1 MEEIP
6 SNVTLKISDYKI
18 SENIL
23 KIPENGEYRYLYIN
37 KSKDKPEKSSG
48 KYLFFSKNFD
58 ILEKIA
64 IDELE
69 NNGFNSAKING
80 EESKI
85 GNEFRLC
92 IYYAN
97 DSRKNE
103 LIEKYRTQPK
113 VRCGFWKSNKDTS
126 DGKYSEKFLENL
138 SLEERSKW
146 TNRIKT

>member
-6 SNVTLKISDYKI
+6 SNVTLKFSDYKI

-23 KIPENGEYRYLYIN
+23 KIPKNGWYYYRYIY
-37 KSKDKPEKSSG
+37 KSKDKSEKSLG

-80 EESKI
+80 EENKKGS
-85 GNEFRLC
+85 EFVLC

-97 DSRKNE
+97 DSRKDE
-103 LIEKYRTQPK
+103 LTEKYRTQPE

-126 DGKYSEKFLENL
+126 NGKYSEKFLENL

-146 TNRIKT
+146 TNNIKP